1 MLLFGFLFLYVPKMS
16 TERFCCCSVTLLYL
30 PLCTPGLTCPSVS
43 PELAQTHVHWVGDAI
58 QPSHPLLPPS
68 APALNLSRFLFLYEG
83 ICFWQNGYPR
93 INPRLPWTPIP
104 WPWKNEKVGLLH
116 FWHVKLTIY
125 LDHLRVLLLCV
136 WSGWKPMRPQAP
148 EQQQQQGKV
157 GHAGLSFSSELK
169 ETRGSLPLPSWGFSL
184 QALPF
189 CRVLTT
195 TTTTKSFQSC
205 PTLCNPID
213 GSPPGFPIPGIL
225 QARILEWVA
234 ISFSLHP
241 HKTKSYLTPIRQ
253 HPSYLQCVVSTLKS
267 CDIIQINLFCLFVYT
282 ISGLWSHRRTKRYTL
297 PHT

>member
-1 MLLFGFLFLYVPKMS
+1 
-16 TERFCCCSVTLLYL
+16 
-30 PLCTPGLTCPSVS
+30 
-43 PELAQTHVHWVGDAI
+43 
-58 QPSHPLLPPS
+58 
-68 APALNLSRFLFLYEG
+68 
-83 ICFWQNGYPR
+83 
-93 INPRLPWTPIP
+93 
-104 WPWKNEKVGLLH
+104 
-116 FWHVKLTIY
+116 
-125 LDHLRVLLLCV
+125 
-136 WSGWKPMRPQAP
+136 MRPQAP

-169 ETRGSLPLPSWGFSL
+169 ETRGSLPLLSWGFSL

-205 PTLCNPID
+205 PTLCYPID

-282 ISGLWSHRRTKRYTL
+282 VSGL
-297 PHT
+297 